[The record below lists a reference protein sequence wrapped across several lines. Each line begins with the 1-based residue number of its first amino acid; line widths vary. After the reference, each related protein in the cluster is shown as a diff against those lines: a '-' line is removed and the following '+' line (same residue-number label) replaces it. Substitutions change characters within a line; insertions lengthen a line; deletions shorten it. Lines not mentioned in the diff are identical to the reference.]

1 MNAHYW
7 SKHIGDRLQW
17 IVQMAIARPDRKALI
32 DRISALAESLVDPEA
47 RCSAFLD
54 IALARTRL
62 GENGVEQALNQ
73 AVECVGRITE
83 VNEKIRL
90 LCDIALAQPLLQK
103 SSVSFLDKARTLAAT
118 EGQTG
123 RFRVALTEAL
133 LTDRQQRSFARALA
147 EAGALPAG
155 RDRSQAFADVAFSQM
170 ETGDFEEARKTND
183 AIGEPYET
191 AHMFAELALAEHRA
205 VRNGSDTLAIAQR
218 IVEALQ
224 EPDRKLE
231 ARCFIAVALAALD
244 PQAALRML
252 LAIQDE
258 ADLLPNPVLAA
269 HVNCQIAAA
278 KAQMGLLEQAKL
290 RAERIPDGSYRDS
303 AWRSIASE
311 EAQRGSFEDAIESVR
326 EMREPHLRERA
337 LARVIGIMARVS
349 VENIEKVGPRDA
361 SRGPV

>member
-1 MNAHYW
+1 M
-7 SKHIGDRLQW
+7 
-17 IVQMAIARPDRKALI
+17 VQMAIARPDKKALI
-32 DRISALAESLVDPEA
+32 NRISALAESLVDPEA

-62 GENGVEQALNQ
+62 GVHGAEQALDQ

-83 VNEKIRL
+83 VDEKIRL
-90 LCDIALAQPLLQK
+90 LCDGALVQPLLKK
-103 SSVSFLDKARTLAAT
+103 SPVSFLDKARTLAAS

-123 RFRVALTEAL
+123 RFRIAFTEAL
-133 LTDRQQRSFARALA
+133 LIDQWQRSFARALT

-170 ETGDFEEARKTND
+170 ETGDFEEARKTID

-191 AHMFAELALAEHRA
+191 VHMLAELTLAEHRA
-205 VRNGSDTLAIAQR
+205 GRNGSDTLAIAPR
-218 IVEALQ
+218 IVEGLQ

-244 PQAALRML
+244 PQAALQML

-290 RAERIPDGSYRDS
+290 RAERMPESSFQDS

-311 EAQRGSFEDAIESVR
+311 EAKRGFFEDAIESVR
-326 EMREPHLRERA
+326 QMREPRLRERA
-337 LARVIGIMARVS
+337 LARVIGIMARAS
-349 VENIEKVGPRDA
+349 AENIEKIGPRDA